1 MTDLAASVSRRWP
14 LLAIIE
20 NSIGLLD
27 RVPYAL
33 LALPLRIG
41 AATVFWNSAMTK
53 LANWDTTIEL
63 FTDEYKLPLLPP
75 EFAANLALSIELT
88 TPVLLVLGLLTRAA
102 ALVLLGMTTVIEI
115 FVYPQAWP
123 THIQWAAMLLVL
135 LCRGAGKLSLDH
147 VVWQRLRRLG
157 GEAASAAKEDRI
169 NEI

>member
-1 MTDLAASVSRRWP
+1 MRDVAAPTSRGSS
-14 LLAIIE
+14 LLAGID
-20 NSIGLLD
+20 SLIGMLD

-33 LALPLRIG
+33 LALPLRLG

-63 FTDEYKLPLLPP
+63 FTEEYKVPLLPP
-75 EFAANLALSIELT
+75 ELAANMALGIELT

-102 ALVLLGMTTVIEI
+102 ALVLLGMTTVIEV

-135 LCRGAGKLSLDH
+135 ICRGAGAFSVDH
-147 VVWQRLRRLG
+147 LLWQRLRRNG
-157 GEAASAAKEDRI
+157 
-169 NEI
+169 